1 MTDDHASV
9 RLTIDG
15 AEVSVEPGTSV
26 IEAAERVGI
35 LVPRYCYH
43 PGIPTRPA
51 QCRVCLVEIEGQPKL
66 QPSCKMTVQEGMV
79 VRTDTEV
86 ARSARQA
93 VLELLLVNHPLDC
106 PICDAAGQCMLQDY
120 ALETRQLKSRLNEA
134 KLVQGRDRIADDIL
148 YFADRCIICTRC
160 VRFMSEVAG
169 DEALIVAQR
178 GHRNVIDTFPGRALD
193 HPFQGNIVDVC
204 PVGALVHEDFLFKA
218 RFWDMDQAASICQG
232 CSTGCNITIDV
243 KENQIVRVKPRHNP
257 EVNSHWMCDHGR
269 RQLVM
274 SNRGDRA
281 EVPLIRRDGKL
292 TAVDWS
298 DALEWVAGRLTAISG
313 GRAVVSPGAA
323 NESLFYLRELLNR
336 IDAPGGV
343 FRVPTGEEAVLAGF
357 PKLALRSERAP
368 NATGAELF
376 GFERTPGPLEVP
388 DGGCLVV
395 LEELLDE
402 EPESWA
408 KSASFFL
415 YAGSRIPPAARAA
428 DAILPV
434 TGFAEMEGSFTNF
447 EGRVQRFGQ
456 ALRPPGLARPAWL
469 VLARLV
475 AELDARTGPSP
486 LGTVPLEVQEAFRTM
501 GAATPE
507 LAGLTWEAL
516 GAKGALPDRAGRVAA
531 EIP

>member
-1 MTDDHASV
+1 
-9 RLTIDG
+9 
-15 AEVSVEPGTSV
+15 
-26 IEAAERVGI
+26 
-35 LVPRYCYH
+35 
-43 PGIPTRPA
+43 
-51 QCRVCLVEIEGQPKL
+51 
-66 QPSCKMTVQEGMV
+66 
-79 VRTDTEV
+79 
-86 ARSARQA
+86 
-93 VLELLLVNHPLDC
+93 
-106 PICDAAGQCMLQDY
+106 
-120 ALETRQLKSRLNEA
+120 
-134 KLVQGRDRIADDIL
+134 
-148 YFADRCIICTRC
+148 
-160 VRFMSEVAG
+160 
-169 DEALIVAQR
+169 
-178 GHRNVIDTFPGRALD
+178 
-193 HPFQGNIVDVC
+193 
-204 PVGALVHEDFLFKA
+204 
-218 RFWDMDQAASICQG
+218 
-232 CSTGCNITIDV
+232 
-243 KENQIVRVKPRHNP
+243 
-257 EVNSHWMCDHGR
+257 
-269 RQLVM
+269 
-274 SNRGDRA
+274 
-281 EVPLIRRDGKL
+281 
-292 TAVDWS
+292 
-298 DALEWVAGRLTAISG
+298 
-313 GRAVVSPGAA
+313 AA

-343 FRVPTGEEAVLAGF
+343 FRAPTGEEEVLAGF

-408 KSASFFL
+408 ESASFFL